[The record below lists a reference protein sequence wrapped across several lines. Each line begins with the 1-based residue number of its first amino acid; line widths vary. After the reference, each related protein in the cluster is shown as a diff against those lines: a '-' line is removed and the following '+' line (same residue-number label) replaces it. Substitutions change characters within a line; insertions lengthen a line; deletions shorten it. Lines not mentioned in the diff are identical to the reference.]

1 MKVLIAYH
9 SDTGNTEKVAKAMKE
24 GLDEEGQEVTLLHTK
39 DCDPSSLGSYDL
51 ILLGSCIIGGSP
63 GKSAQNIIRKVT
75 ELPPKIAF
83 FYTHGSN
90 RAYPKAFKR
99 LSKKLEQSNTQVL
112 GTFECIGENTTWT
125 EEEQLNMVPPEKRE
139 EAKKYM
145 DSIKGRPN
153 EEDLAKAKKFA
164 KSLIK

>member
-1 MKVLIAYH
+1 MKILIAYH

-24 GLDEEGQEVTLLHTK
+24 GLDEEGQEVILLHTK
-39 DCDPSSLGSYDL
+39 DCDPASLGSYDL
-51 ILLGSCIIGGSP
+51 VLLGTCIIGGSP

-90 RAYPKAFKR
+90 RPYPKAFKR
-99 LSKKLEQSNTQVL
+99 LGKKLEQGNTKVL

-153 EEDLAKAKKFA
+153 EQDLAEAKKFA
-164 KSLIK
+164 KSLVK

>member
-39 DCDPSSLGSYDL
+39 DCDPLSLGSYDL
-51 ILLGSCIIGGSP
+51 ILLGSCIIGGGP

-90 RAYPKAFKR
+90 RPYPKTFKR
-99 LSKKLEQSNTQVL
+99 LDKKLEQSNTKVL

-139 EAKKYM
+139 QAKIYM

-153 EEDLAKAKKFA
+153 EEDLAKAKEFA

>member
-51 ILLGSCIIGGSP
+51 ILLGSCIIGGGP